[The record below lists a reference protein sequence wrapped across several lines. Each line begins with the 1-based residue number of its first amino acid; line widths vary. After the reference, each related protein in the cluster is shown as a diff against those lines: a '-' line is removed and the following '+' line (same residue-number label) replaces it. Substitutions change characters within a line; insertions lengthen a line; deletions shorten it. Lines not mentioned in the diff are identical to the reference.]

1 MDFKNMTPEERTK
14 LQQENPE
21 EYEKLAA
28 AEQNKPRTAVRYIN
42 GQAIHTDPTAQS
54 RWVNGRLV
62 Q

>member
-28 AEQNKPRTAVRYIN
+28 ADKPRTAVRYVN
-42 GQAIHTDPTAQS
+42 GQAIQTDPTAQS